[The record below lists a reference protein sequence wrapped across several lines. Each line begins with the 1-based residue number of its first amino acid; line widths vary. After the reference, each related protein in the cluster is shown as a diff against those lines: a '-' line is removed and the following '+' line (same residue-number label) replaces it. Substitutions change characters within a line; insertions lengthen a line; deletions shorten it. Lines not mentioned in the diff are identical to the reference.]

1 MWVSK
6 GYLWVW
12 GYSGEHGFETLR
24 LNLTITI
31 ALAKKRIRIQVQQLH
46 HQQQHSPLPRKTRV
60 HSNDDR
66 HNLAEPSA
74 AKESTIDNDV
84 AGGGSKNKSKPPI
97 AIMTDSWKLLGD
109 GLMGVEERWRDL

>member
-31 ALAKKRIRIQVQQLH
+31 ASAKKRIRIQGQQLH

-66 HNLAEPSA
+66 HNLAEPSVTE
-74 AKESTIDNDV
+74 ESTIDNDV
-84 AGGGSKNKSKPPI
+84 VGGGVQEQVKTPH
-97 AIMTDSWKLLGD
+97 
-109 GLMGVEERWRDL
+109 RDHDR